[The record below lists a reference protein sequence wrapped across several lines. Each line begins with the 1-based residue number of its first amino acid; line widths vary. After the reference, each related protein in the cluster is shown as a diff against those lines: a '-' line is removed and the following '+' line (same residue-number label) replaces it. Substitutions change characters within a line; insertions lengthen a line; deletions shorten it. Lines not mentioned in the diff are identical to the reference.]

1 MKRWIVEGIRQD
13 DGRWDARVE
22 IVEAATRAHALAQVS
37 QGHRMHPYEVSVRP
51 ALPGDNPEDLQRQ
64 LAAAVNDAGR
74 ELDRLVSDTAAE
86 LELQGEIEQ
95 EMGGLDGQS

>member
-1 MKRWIVEGIRQD
+1 MKRWIVEGIRQEN
-13 DGRWDARVE
+13 GLWDARVE
-22 IVEAATRAHALAQVS
+22 IVAAPTRANALAQAS
-37 QGHRMHPYEVSVRP
+37 RGRRMHTYEVSVRP
-51 ALPGDNPEDLQRQ
+51 ALPEDNPEDLQRQ

-95 EMGGLDGQS
+95 EMSSLDGQS